1 MSFAELAAV
10 AAVGTGKRPLP
21 RLDLGL
27 PTYDPDEPTAL
38 PAQLLDAAAA
48 LAVVRRGAVPPAR
61 PVPVTAAGPET
72 LPEPPEDFVTAL
84 AGLRVEGA
92 VRAASDR
99 AELLVEALG
108 WMHQAGYRLPHRLL
122 VGLVDHTDPRVRRAA
137 QRVAGERG
145 RWLLEQLQEEPA
157 EPAVVGIDD
166 WRLGTTSQRVAY
178 LRQELGHDR
187 AAARALLQA
196 DWLASPAAVRET
208 FLGVLSESLDPGDE
222 DFLESCLDDRS
233 RRVREEAV
241 RSLVRLPGSAYR
253 ERMGPRLAQVL
264 QLDLNRR
271 KVALALPKADQQMR
285 RDGFAATEPPAAL
298 RWVLAA
304 VPPADY
310 ARWLGVETRDWLG
323 FRGAKQVRGAL
334 VRAAVAWEDADLAA
348 ALVEVGHRDLDL
360 LRAAPGETLVDLVGQ
375 VKRSELVWSLH
386 RLPRP
391 WSDELVAAVYPV
403 LQRPVTQRDPFPY
416 ELVALLALAVRV
428 DAAGVWAWR
437 VRELADQVKVPDQ
450 TRYRV
455 LQAASLL
462 TVRDTLWTSLQRG
475 RR

>member
-1 MSFAELAAV
+1 
-10 AAVGTGKRPLP
+10 
-21 RLDLGL
+21 
-27 PTYDPDEPTAL
+27 
-38 PAQLLDAAAA
+38 
-48 LAVVRRGAVPPAR
+48 
-61 PVPVTAAGPET
+61 
-72 LPEPPEDFVTAL
+72 
-84 AGLRVEGA
+84 
-92 VRAASDR
+92 
-99 AELLVEALG
+99 
-108 WMHQAGYRLPHRLL
+108 
-122 VGLVDHTDPRVRRAA
+122 
-137 QRVAGERG
+137 
-145 RWLLEQLQEEPA
+145 
-157 EPAVVGIDD
+157 
-166 WRLGTTSQRVAY
+166 
-178 LRQELGHDR
+178 
-187 AAARALLQA
+187 
-196 DWLASPAAVRET
+196 
-208 FLGVLSESLDPGDE
+208 
-222 DFLESCLDDRS
+222 
-233 RRVREEAV
+233 
-241 RSLVRLPGSAYR
+241 
-253 ERMGPRLAQVL
+253 MGPRLAQVL